1 MNILD
6 WIIGIIV
13 TIGCAT
19 SYHFGSLSSK
29 YPFNSL
35 FLLGE
40 LEGSRLVPWAFRSF
54 AGPQVGRN
62 HGL

>member
-13 TIGCAT
+13 TIGYAT
-19 SYHFGSLSSK
+19 SYHFGSLSFK
-29 YPFNSL
+29 YSFASL

-40 LEGSRLVPWAFRSF
+40 LEGSRFVPWAFRSF
-54 AGPQVGRN
+54 AGPQIGGS
-62 HGL
+62 HDS